1 MPFVLF
7 RGMFQGFMVC
17 IRISRYVSGT
27 SEVLFVKNFLSIRLA
42 KPEFVLWILSVT
54 VVTLAFV
61 IFGASDPLTIAAS
74 LIGVTALIYVAKGH
88 PLGQLLTIVFAVLYG
103 VISFRVQYYGE
114 MITYLGMTAPM
125 ALLALVTWLRNPY
138 QDSAEVAV
146 RRMSRRDV
154 AVMLLLAL
162 ATTVLFYFILRAMGN
177 AALLVSTLSV
187 TTSFLAS
194 YLTALRSPWYA
205 LCYAMND
212 LVLIV
217 LWVLSSLADPSGAA
231 MVACFAMFFLNDM
244 YGFVNWRRMEK
255 RQKAE

>member
-1 MPFVLF
+1 MKTFL
-7 RGMFQGFMVC
+7 
-17 IRISRYVSGT
+17 RIHFTGGEWALWLIS
-27 SEVLFVKNFLSIRLA
+27 LA
-42 KPEFVLWILSVT
+42 
-54 VVTLAFV
+54 VVTAAFLLS
-61 IFGASDPLTIAAS
+61 GSADGLSIAAS
-74 LIGVTALIYVAKGH
+74 LIGVTALIFVAKGH

-103 VISFRVQYYGE
+103 IISFRVQYYGE

-125 ALLALVTWLRNPY
+125 ALLALITWLRNPY

-146 RRMSRRDV
+146 RRMRRIDV
-154 AVMLLLAL
+154 AVMMLLAL
-162 ATTVLFYFILRAMGN
+162 AATAAFYFILRAMGN
-177 AALLVSTLSV
+177 AALAVSTLSV

-194 YLTALRSPWYA
+194 YLTAMRSPYYA

-217 LWVLSSLADPSGAA
+217 LWVISALVDPAGWA

-255 RQKAE
+255 RQQP